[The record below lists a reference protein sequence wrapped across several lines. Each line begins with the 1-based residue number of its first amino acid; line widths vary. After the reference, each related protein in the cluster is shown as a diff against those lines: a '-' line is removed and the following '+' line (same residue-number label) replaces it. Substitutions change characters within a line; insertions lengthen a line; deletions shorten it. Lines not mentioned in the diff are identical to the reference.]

1 MAAQGVTIEAM
12 RALMRRYG
20 FELCEKCVARYTP
33 CAALMLQYTVGGIVH
48 IAPAVY
54 YCDDW
59 GGEKLP
65 RRSWAGRFCDGQRFA
80 VWRRKF
86 VAVHKAFAEGDFV
99 VYLLERY
106 PSFTDKPITV
116 ELQEQEGCDLEAEL
130 AMWSLSK

>member
-20 FELCEKCVARYTP
+20 FNLCEKCVERYTP
-33 CAALMLQYTVGGIVH
+33 CAALMLQYDIGRIAH

-54 YCDDW
+54 YCDEW
-59 GGEKLP
+59 LGRKHP
-65 RRSWAGRFCDGQRFA
+65 HRSYAGRLCDGQRPA
-80 VWRRKF
+80 GWEGKF
-86 VAVHKAFAEGDFV
+86 VAVHKAFEDGDFV

-106 PSFTDKPITV
+106 PSFANQPITV

-130 AMWSLSK
+130 AMWGLSK